1 MKSMTG
7 KILFTAIAV
16 LAGFASAEACTTW
29 VIHASASK
37 TGRIMVNKC
46 RDNTPGRVNADIV
59 ETARGRRFL
68 RLGEYPIWAGFGM
81 NDKGVVVTCNDGDA
95 LTVAH
100 RRGEHVQINSPA
112 ILRQV
117 LAECD
122 NAWDGAVLY
131 RDHCRAFRRPS
142 GGKRNNG
149 STLLVADPKRA
160 FLIDVVGPGYC
171 AIKEIYGGIAIISN
185 CMHLPGAEKYSRQR
199 WPSFRYDR
207 RREANVRRELKKGK
221 VNGKYT
227 IADTMRVSRL
237 KWEKIPEKHFP
248 FRKDSL
254 GGTTFEIDTEFP
266 GYLSTAYIALGPQ
279 QHTVYLPTP
288 MALTQFPETI
298 RDGSFGELACALRKA
313 AGDDHAGLKKIVGFE
328 KRIFAE
334 YEQTREQARK
344 LLREKRT
351 GEAVQLLNACYLRQ
365 FRTAEKLLTSLRD
378 EAVKNTPAAEKPAE
392 TK

>member
-1 MKSMTG
+1 MKRNFFR
-7 KILFTAIAV
+7 ILAMFSLLGCCAAD
-16 LAGFASAEACTTW
+16 ACTSW
-29 VIHASASK
+29 VIHPSRSASGK
-37 TGRIMVNKC
+37 MIVHKC
-46 RDNTPGRVNADIV
+46 RDAKMSPLAAEMYEFPD
-59 ETARGRRFL
+59 GRRYMRIGTTGGWNCFS
-68 RLGEYPIWAGFGM
+68 M
-81 NDKGVVVTCNDGDA
+81 NNSGVV
-95 LTVAH
+95 
-100 RRGEHVQINSPA
+100 A
-112 ILRQV
+112 ILNAADPVDSRHPGGDRCGYGGGGF
-117 LAECD
+117 LSYTAEKCD
-122 NAWDGAVLY
+122 RADQALSFFKFCADSNIAVGPQS
-131 RDHCRAFRRPS
+131 FF
-142 GGKRNNG
+142 
-149 STLLVADPKRA
+149 VADAKRA
-160 FLIDVVGPGYC
+160 FLIDVVGPDYC

-288 MALTQFPETI
+288 MALTQFPEAI

-313 AGDDHAGLKKIVGFE
+313 AGDDHAGLKKIVEFE
-328 KRIFAE
+328 KQIFAE